1 MSFKQYDNLIIDG
14 NNFLFRAFY
23 AKRAPK
29 YVNGLNVT
37 PIHQFLSMLK
47 SSTDNFK
54 PSQVILTWDRKKNS
68 TKRNFRKDLVPYKE
82 NRPEN
87 DKMEE
92 LHQIINHVQRFVDVL
107 GIHTY
112 YPVNMEADDIIRFL
126 TLSED
131 KSTLIISSDRDLIQL
146 VNDNVSLYLPNKG
159 EIVDSE
165 NFETFA
171 QVPTPEMFVVYKS
184 IMGDV
189 SDNIE
194 GLTKYGPVRGKALTE
209 KIMKHG
215 IIDWS
220 VPDLTDDQKD
230 VLRKN
235 LKVIDLK
242 NTEVLCP
249 DEYDFYQQQKEYM
262 NVEYDGDNLRH
273 LFQEYQLNSFLNN
286 FNEWSHLFN
295 KNKDDSDLLSRIRL

>member
-1 MSFKQYDNLIIDG
+1 MSFKKYDNLIIDG

-82 NRPEN
+82 NRPDN

-92 LHQIINHVQRFVDVL
+92 LHQVTNHIQRFADVL

-112 YPVNMEADDIIRFL
+112 YPVNLEADDIIRFL
-126 TLSED
+126 TLNED
-131 KSTLIISSDRDLIQL
+131 HTSLIISSDRDLIQL
-146 VNDNVSLYLPNKG
+146 VNDKVSLYLPNKG
-159 EIVDSE
+159 DIVDSE

-171 QVPTPEMFVVYKS
+171 QVPTTEMFVVYKS

-194 GLTKYGPVRGKALTE
+194 GLTKYGPVRAKILTE

-220 VPDLTDDQKD
+220 IPDLTDDQKD
-230 VLRKN
+230 ILRKN
-235 LKVIDLK
+235 LLVIDLK
-242 NTEVLCP
+242 NTDVLCP
-249 DEYDFYQQQKEYM
+249 DEYGFYQQQKEYM
-262 NVEYDGDNLRH
+262 NVEYDGDSLRQ

-286 FNEWSHLFN
+286 FNEWNHLFN

>member
-112 YPVNMEADDIIRFL
+112 YPVTWRQMI
-126 TLSED
+126 LS
-131 KSTLIISSDRDLIQL
+131 
-146 VNDNVSLYLPNKG
+146 
-159 EIVDSE
+159 
-165 NFETFA
+165 
-171 QVPTPEMFVVYKS
+171 
-184 IMGDV
+184 
-189 SDNIE
+189 
-194 GLTKYGPVRGKALTE
+194 
-209 KIMKHG
+209 
-215 IIDWS
+215 
-220 VPDLTDDQKD
+220 
-230 VLRKN
+230 
-235 LKVIDLK
+235 
-242 NTEVLCP
+242 
-249 DEYDFYQQQKEYM
+249 DF
-262 NVEYDGDNLRH
+262 
-273 LFQEYQLNSFLNN
+273 
-286 FNEWSHLFN
+286 
-295 KNKDDSDLLSRIRL
+295 